1 MTQKSPTTQTIIKR
15 TILVIVAIASVV
27 GLFVSISSILK
38 WRLDTSKNTEIKER
52 IIKESTSE
60 EAETKESKIDFA
72 KLKSQNE
79 DTVAYL
85 KIESLNIDYPIV
97 KTANNSYYLNYNF
110 DKEYNIAGWPFA
122 DYHNKFDGTDKNIII
137 YGHNSHDDQMFSL
150 LYKTQEESWQADP
163 FNQIINFSTPE
174 GNYKY
179 QIFSTYT
186 IDPEEYYITTDFP
199 DDTSYEQFL
208 NTIKSRSNHDYGTNL
223 TKDDTILTLS
233 SCTPDAKNRIVVHA
247 KML

>member
-1 MTQKSPTTQTIIKR
+1 MKRKIPTTKTIIQR
-15 TILVIVAIASVV
+15 IVLVTIATASVV
-27 GLFVSISSILK
+27 GLFISISGLLK
-38 WRLDTSKNTEIKER
+38 WQLDTHKNANIKER

-60 EAETKESKIDFA
+60 TAETKEPQIDFA

-85 KIESLNIDYPIV
+85 KIASLNIDYPVV
-97 KTANNSYYLNYNF
+97 KTTNNSYYLNYNF
-110 DKEYNIAGWPFA
+110 DKEYNIAGWIFA
-122 DYHNKFDGTDKNIII
+122 DYHNKFDDTDKNIVI
-137 YGHNSHDDQMFSL
+137 YGHNTYDDQMFSL
-150 LYKTQEESWQADP
+150 LYKTQESGWQADP
-163 FNQIINFSTPE
+163 FNQIISFFTPE

-199 DDTSYEQFL
+199 DDASYEQFL
-208 NTIKSRSNHDYGTNL
+208 ETIKSRSNRDYNVNL

-247 KML
+247 KKL

>member
-1 MTQKSPTTQTIIKR
+1 MTQKAPTTKIIIRR
-15 TILVIVAIASVV
+15 TILVIIAIASVV
-27 GLFVSISSILK
+27 GLFMSISSILK
-38 WRLDTSKNTEIKER
+38 WRLDASKSTEIKER

-60 EAETKESKIDFA
+60 TETKEPQINFV
-72 KLKSQNE
+72 KLKEQNP

-85 KIESLNIDYPIV
+85 KLASLNIDYPIV
-97 KTANNSYYLNYNF
+97 KTTNNSYYLNYNF
-110 DKEYNIAGWPFA
+110 DKDYNIAGWPFA

-150 LYKTQEESWQADP
+150 LYKTQEEGWQADP
-163 FNQIINFSTPE
+163 FNQIINFSTPA

-199 DDTSYEQFL
+199 DDTSYERFL
-208 NTIKSRSNHDYGTNL
+208 NTIKSRSNHNYNVDL

-247 KML
+247 KMLD